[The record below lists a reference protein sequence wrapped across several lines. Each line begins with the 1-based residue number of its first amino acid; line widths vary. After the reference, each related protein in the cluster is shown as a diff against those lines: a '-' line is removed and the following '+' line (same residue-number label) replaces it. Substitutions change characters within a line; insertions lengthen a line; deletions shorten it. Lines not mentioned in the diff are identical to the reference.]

1 MPGLGSVPGVVL
13 VGSDTMKIEKLV
25 RLFFIAL
32 VALAVVM
39 IVAPPLALA
48 DDDCRGNSCNGGG
61 DTTVDVTGG
70 DVNVPVDVNTDVT
83 GGPVSVEH
91 KSDSLGIGLA
101 NSLGDVDIAGCL
113 GSTQWATPLF
123 SKQKLVVNWPCLA
136 EFYLEHG
143 KYELAAMAICNTEII
158 KEFEDEAAC
167 EAAHDFGP
175 LVVEPEPIGEIIETF
190 DSGQAVQNEE
200 IEVMQMAQASL
211 EQRLAALENK
221 PAPRPRVSRPAAPA
235 PMFTEEQKAAAW
247 AALKGEGANE
257 DE

>member
-1 MPGLGSVPGVVL
+1 
-13 VGSDTMKIEKLV
+13 MKKTDKAQLWGC
-25 RLFFIAL
+25 
-32 VALAVVM
+32 LAVLLFLVWLGFAVPIAM
-39 IVAPPLALA
+39 ASG
-48 DDDCRGNSCNGGG
+48 DCKGQSCNDSGDVNVGG
-61 DTTVDVTGG
+61 DTINVGGDTITGG
-70 DVNVPVDVNTDVT
+70 DVSVPVNVNTDVA
-83 GGPVSVEH
+83 GGPVNVEH
-91 KSDSLGIGLA
+91 KSESLGIGLS

-167 EAAHDFGP
+167 EAAHDFAP
-175 LVVEPEPIGEIIETF
+175 FAEPVGEIIKSF
-190 DSGQAVQNEE
+190 DSSQEEQNEYLDV
-200 IEVMQMAQASL
+200 IQMAQASI
-211 EQRLAALENK
+211 EQRLEALESR
-221 PAPRPRVSRPAAPA
+221 PRPRPTSRPTAAPQPA
-235 PMFTEEQKAAAW
+235 FTEEQKAAAW